1 MDKQALLG
9 QRGYFEMV
17 HGVTLKLMENFGDDG
32 LDFRPQ
38 PNMRSARELFVHIY
52 GMEKVWADNMPSGKI
67 SQEAENTCIP
77 ETEAGKAYAAQFK
90 TVAQLQAF
98 AREAHQALSDR
109 LAATAEADLPNVIET
124 PFGNFPAWQMFAFSY
139 DEHWHHRGQL
149 YTYARLAGKEPLMV
163 YSYDN

>member
-1 MDKQALLG
+1 MNKEALLG
-9 QRGYFEMV
+9 QRGYFALV

-38 PNMRSARELFVHIY
+38 ANMRSARELFVHIY
-52 GMEKVWADNMPSGKI
+52 AMEKVNAEHLRGDKV
-67 SQEAENTCIP
+67 SQEEENIAIP
-77 ETEAGKAYAAQFK
+77 ETDAGKALVAEIK

-98 AREAHQALSDR
+98 ASAAHLAMDDLLANLSDEQ
-109 LAATAEADLPNVIET
+109 LQQSVELPYGT
-124 PFGNFPAWQMFAFSY
+124 FPRWQVFAFMY

-163 YSYDN
+163 YSYEN

>member
-17 HGVTLKLMENFGDDG
+17 HGVTLKLMANFGDDG

-38 PNMRSARELFVHIY
+38 PDMRSARELFVHIY
-52 GMEKVWADNMPSGKI
+52 AMEKVNAEQLRADKV
-67 SQEAENTCIP
+67 SQEAENVAIP
-77 ETEAGKAYAAQFK
+77 ETEAGKALVAEMK

-98 AREAHQALSDR
+98 ARASHQAMDELLASLSEEE
-109 LAATAEADLPNVIET
+109 LQQQVELPY
-124 PFGNFPAWQMFAFSY
+124 GNFPRWQVFAFMY

-163 YSYDN
+163 YSYEH

>member
-1 MDKQALLG
+1 MNKQALLG

-52 GMEKVWADNMPSGKI
+52 AMEKVNAEHLRGDKVA
-67 SQEAENTCIP
+67 QEAENAAIP
-77 ETEAGKAYAAQFK
+77 ETDAGKALVAEIK

-98 AREAHQALSDR
+98 ARASHRAMDELLAALSEEE
-109 LAATAEADLPNVIET
+109 LQQQVELPY
-124 PFGNFPAWQMFAFSY
+124 GAFPRWQVFAFMY

-149 YTYARLAGKEPLMV
+149 YTYARLAGKEPVMA

>member
-9 QRGYFEMV
+9 QRGYFQMV

-52 GMEKVWADNMPSGKI
+52 AMEKVNAEHLRGSKI
-67 SQEAENTCIP
+67 PQEVENAAIP
-77 ETEAGKAYAAQFK
+77 ETDAGKALVSEMK

-98 AREAHQALSDR
+98 ASAAHKAMDELLASLSEEELQQQVE
-109 LAATAEADLPNVIET
+109 LAYGT
-124 PFGNFPAWQMFAFSY
+124 FPRWQVFAFMY

-149 YTYARLAGKEPLMV
+149 YTYARLAGKEPIMA
-163 YSYDN
+163 YSYEN